1 MTDYAIVVLG
11 ALAHIAQTEGL
22 VRGLLLRGASAS
34 APRGAAIAVGEVT
47 TAVDRLVVEEAMDT
61 S

>member
-1 MTDYAIVVLG
+1 VAG
-11 ALAHIAQTEGL
+11 G
-22 VRGLLLRGASAS
+22 
-34 APRGAAIAVGEVT
+34 AVGEVT